1 MKSFFI
7 QKLNSKRKYKVS
19 YLKRWVNRYIW
30 NAACRSN
37 VTLRQM
43 KRTHN
48 LMKHFVFS
56 FFDQGCQVVIAG
68 SALIGSPALIFSRE
82 VAASRWDQTSWH
94 LEHLTFG
101 GFQILLSL
109 KIWDFVP
116 KILLICTSK
125 HGVSVNKSGT
135 YWVIFTTR
143 KKKHIH
149 HLWYARITFWKRIP
163 LEFRFFDILIWK
175 REVSA
180 TYLKKICLTLKHL
193 YIYTLCM
200 NNIFSLI
207 GKVGKSDKIKKS
219 RCTRGPTA
227 CIMVWPDGYQGV
239 SKYDYM

>member
-143 KKKHIH
+143 KKNIFIISDMHVSHFEKES
-149 HLWYARITFWKRIP
+149 LWNFAFLISWYERGKY
-163 LEFRFFDILIWK
+163 LQHIWK
-175 REVSA
+175 K
-180 TYLKKICLTLKHL
+180 Y
-193 YIYTLCM
+193 
-200 NNIFSLI
+200 
-207 GKVGKSDKIKKS
+207 
-219 RCTRGPTA
+219 
-227 CIMVWPDGYQGV
+227 VWP
-239 SKYDYM
+239 